1 MFWPERVRTAGS
13 RVVAVAVMAEF
24 GGVGAAV
31 KEVVTS
37 RIWAFRV
44 LVIVVVTILVFLL
57 VVGDLR

>member
-1 MFWPERVRTAGS
+1 M
-13 RVVAVAVMAEF
+13 AVMAEF

-31 KEVVTS
+31 REVVTS

-44 LVIVVVTILVFLL
+44 LVIVVVAILVFLL